1 MDTLLQPEAF
11 KYIANLCG
19 VELQD
24 EFNDDTEKE
33 NEKTCK
39 EPEKETIESDK
50 TIYNIRKG
58 REDDVLKD
66 KRSLENYHE
75 YPTSSSIS
83 DYTYEEFQK
92 EFLDEKTN
100 EDLYD
105 DDSRITAEYDVQ
117 GGGTYE
123 AGKVLDQEY
132 LVVSICSEVTNLKIP
147 LSV

>member
-11 KYIANLCG
+11 KSIANLCG

-24 EFNDDTEKE
+24 EFNNDTEKE
-33 NEKTCK
+33 NEKTYK
-39 EPEKETIESDK
+39 ETEKETIESDK
-50 TIYNIRKG
+50 TIYNIREG

-66 KRSLENYHE
+66 KRSFENYHGH
-75 YPTSSSIS
+75 PTSSSIS

-117 GGGTYE
+117 DGGTYE

-132 LVVSICSEVTNLKIP
+132 LVVSI
-147 LSV
+147 